1 MCGAGPQR
9 GRFAMTHM
17 NNWQHASVYPGFL
30 LAGLLDWVAMA
41 VPLPPGMQQVS
52 RGPGSSTPVHDRWRA
67 HNTRQ
72 RLRQEE

>member
-30 LAGLLDWVAMA
+30 LAGAIDWVAMV
-41 VPLPPGMQQVS
+41 VPLPPGAQQVGCEVGEVRCCVS
-52 RGPGSSTPVHDRWRA
+52 KK
-67 HNTRQ
+67 
-72 RLRQEE
+72 